1 MEFDFSE
8 VMSNHTD
15 IELVKIVTSDRHKYQ
30 ENALLAAENEL
41 AKRKID
47 PHNFI
52 NPETQTLVSSST
64 SEVIP
69 KVPSKGNVFTF
80 VIGLFLVLVYGLNI
94 FITQNYSWK
103 ETNFSWKETIF
114 LFWGLYLFWQHGF
127 IKDNS
132 HWKFK
137 PIKIA
142 TITVLV
148 FFIIFGFLF
157 YSYLLPEKSISN
169 STFQQKMEAEF
180 SKRLPINTENGR
192 IDSIAFLDEKNLKYV
207 ITLNVNAD
215 EFDSKKFDSIM
226 KPAAI
231 INLKNNKQLD
241 QFFKLGY
248 NFTFYYKDSI
258 GTPISK
264 INISNLDL
272 KQ

>member
-8 VMSNHTD
+8 IMSKHTD

-47 PHNFI
+47 LHDFI
-52 NPETQTLVSSST
+52 NPETQTSFSSSN
-64 SEVIP
+64 SDEIP

-80 VIGLFLVLVYGLNI
+80 VIGLFLVLVFGISI
-94 FITQNYSWK
+94 FITQNYAWK
-103 ETNFSWKETIF
+103 DVLG
-114 LFWGLYLFWQHGF
+114 LFWGLYIFGQHGF
-127 IKDNS
+127 VKDNT

-137 PIKIA
+137 PIKIV

-148 FFIIFGFLF
+148 IITIIGFLY
-157 YSYLLPEKSISN
+157 YSFLLPEKSISN

-192 IDSIAFLDEKNLKYV
+192 IDSIAFLDENNLKYV

-258 GTPISK
+258 GNPISK
-264 INISNLDL
+264 INISNSEL
-272 KQ
+272 K

>member
-52 NPETQTLVSSST
+52 NSETQTSVSSST

-69 KVPSKGNVFTF
+69 KVPTKGNVFTY

-94 FITQNYSWK
+94 FITQNYAWK
-103 ETNFSWKETIF
+103 DIFF

-132 HWKFK
+132 HWKFN

-142 TITVLV
+142 IITILV
-148 FFIIFGFLF
+148 FIIIIGFIL
-157 YSYLLPEKSISN
+157 
-169 STFQQKMEAEF
+169 
-180 SKRLPINTENGR
+180 
-192 IDSIAFLDEKNLKYV
+192 
-207 ITLNVNAD
+207 
-215 EFDSKKFDSIM
+215 
-226 KPAAI
+226 
-231 INLKNNKQLD
+231 
-241 QFFKLGY
+241 FKLY
-248 NFTFYYKDSI
+248 TI
-258 GTPISK
+258 
-264 INISNLDL
+264 
-272 KQ
+272 

>member
-8 VMSNHTD
+8 IMSKHTD
-15 IELVKIVTSDRHKYQ
+15 IELVNIVTSDRYKYQ

-52 NPETQTLVSSST
+52 LPETQTAVSSST
-64 SEVIP
+64 SEVNP

-80 VIGLFLVLVYGLNI
+80 VIGLFLVLVCGINI
-94 FITQNYSWK
+94 FITQKYDWK
-103 ETNFSWKETIF
+103 EVLF
-114 LFWGLYLFWQHGF
+114 LFWALYIFWQHGF
-127 IKDNS
+127 VKDNS

-148 FFIIFGFLF
+148 IITIIGSLYYLF
-157 YSYLLPEKSISN
+157 LLPERSISN
-169 STFQQKMEAEF
+169 SSFQQKMEAEF
-180 SKRLPINTENGR
+180 SKRLPFNTENGR
-192 IDSIAFLDEKNLKYV
+192 IDSIAFLDENNLKYV

-258 GTPISK
+258 GNPISK
-264 INISNLDL
+264 INISNSEL
-272 KQ
+272 K